1 MSRWSFADWFFSRQ
15 CRRRGKSR
23 HVQHAPPAAR
33 RYRKPQIQQLELRT
47 LLTTFLVDRSDDV
60 SATAAQVCT
69 AAPNDCTLR
78 GAIIAA
84 NQNQGADTIT
94 FDPTLA
100 GVPITLSL
108 PNAGGDENLAKA
120 GDLDVLDDLTIQGQ
134 SAANTIIQG
143 GTNASNGIDKV
154 FSINPNRDHAVNFT
168 LFGVTVQFGRN
179 TQPVTPAPNFSYT
192 GAGLDWCGFECWRYP
207 SVPNFRLNLLR
218 QKSRYRLI
226 CGPRAS
232 RRRWKGNGGIAC
244 LNAAASNGNF
254 RFSTH

>member
-192 GAGLDWCGFECWRYP
+192 GAGLDWCGFAGGNLFIRD
-207 SVPNFRLNLLR
+207 SVFANKRNVFG
-218 QKSRYRLI
+218 Y
-226 CGPRAS
+226 G
-232 RRRWKGNGGIAC
+232 GGI
-244 LNAAASNGNF
+244 NIDGASATGTVTITNTAVINNT
-254 RFSTH
+254 STGT